1 MWDKSIQAKDK
12 TRQGNQAKKAKA
24 KDKEFLSTYNN
35 NNNNNNNN
43 NYYYYYYYYYLLL
56 FFGNVRHKKLNAL
69 VSC

>member
-24 KDKEFLSTYNN
+24 KGKEFLSTYNN

-43 NYYYYYYYYYLLL
+43 NYYYYYLLL